1 MARSRTTSVSS
12 TGGGVALPP
21 PNFVHTPDHGGP
33 GYQPTVS
40 SGAGSYHSF
49 VFQLFFLRH
58 VRFTTVHFIPLS
70 DSQRYTLYLWPIPN
84 GTLYTFVRA
93 TMR

>member
-21 PNFVHTPDHGGP
+21 PSFVHTPDHGGP
-33 GYQPTVS
+33 GYQPIVS
-40 SGAGSYHSF
+40 SGAGSYYSF
-49 VFQLFFLRH
+49 VFQPFFLRH

-70 DSQRYTLYLWPIPN
+70 DSQRYTLYLCPGNDEVIY
-84 GTLYTFVRA
+84 LIFRA
-93 TMR
+93 GD